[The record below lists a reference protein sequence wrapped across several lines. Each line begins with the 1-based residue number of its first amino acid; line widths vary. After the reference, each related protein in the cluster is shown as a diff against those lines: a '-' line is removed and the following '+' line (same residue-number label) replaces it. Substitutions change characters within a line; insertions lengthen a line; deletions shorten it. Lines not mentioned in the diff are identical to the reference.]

1 MKWFNRQFGEIEFEQ
16 ENVYEFSEG
25 LIGFEHLKRFII
37 LTDPACEPFRWLV
50 SVEDQDIS
58 FPILDPNVIVEDY
71 RIELPNDKTHV
82 AVVAALKDPVE
93 QSTINLRSP
102 ILFDTAQRTARQV
115 VLEHDFYAI
124 HHPLVQPLELAAED
138 HQC

>member
-1 MKWFNRQFGEIEFEQ
+1 MKCFSRQFGEIEYAE
-16 ENVYEFSEG
+16 ENVYEFPHG

-37 LTDPACEPFRWLV
+37 ITDPACEPFRWLV
-50 SVEDQDIS
+50 SVEDQDTS
-58 FPILDPNVIVEDY
+58 FPILDPNVVVEDY

-93 QSTINLRSP
+93 QSTVNLRSP
-102 ILFDTAQRTARQV
+102 LLFDTVTRTAQQV

-124 HHPLVQPLELAAED
+124 HHPLVQQIELAEKD
-138 HQC
+138 